1 MGPIAGHRIN
11 APIKRAILT
20 VIETSQ
26 NRGVSARRSCS
37 LLMIAS
43 RQVVRWQGCLR
54 EGLGLVDGTPG
65 PKEALHRLLPE
76 EVASITRLACR
87 PEYADLSH
95 RILAVTVWE
104 KGLCFV
110 SFSSVYR
117 VLKAHGLMTA
127 RGHRGTHNGRSLAP
141 VRKILTGA
149 NQRWCWDISYLPTGE
164 KGIYLFLYLV
174 LDEYSRKALAWR
186 ISWLQ
191 TSAEAAQLL
200 ETALIQENVLD
211 LPEDRRP
218 EVINDRGRQMKAKPI
233 QRLFE
238 DHAMPQLFAR
248 PRTPDD
254 NPFIESAFSTA
265 KRVPEYP
272 GRFRDDAE
280 ATAYFEKYFDWYNH
294 RHYHSGI
301 DYVTP
306 AQAHQGLRDSIVRRR
321 SVQQQ
326 AQRQRR
332 RAENQ
337 KVSPQQQQNNRP
349 PALVPVA

>member
-1 MGPIAGHRIN
+1 
-11 APIKRAILT
+11 
-20 VIETSQ
+20 
-26 NRGVSARRSCS
+26 
-37 LLMIAS
+37 
-43 RQVVRWQGCLR
+43 
-54 EGLGLVDGTPG
+54 
-65 PKEALHRLLPE
+65 
-76 EVASITRLACR
+76 VASITRLACR
-87 PEYADLSH
+87 PEHADLSH
-95 RILAVTVWE
+95 RILAVTAWE
-104 KGLCFV
+104 EGRCFV

-127 RGHRGTHNGRSLAP
+127 RGPSGVHNGRSLAP
-141 VRKILTGA
+141 VRQALTGA
-149 NQRWCWDISYLPTGE
+149 NQRWCWDISYLSTGE
-164 KGIYLFLYLV
+164 KGIHLFLYLV

-186 ISWLQ
+186 ISWVQ
-191 TSAEAAQLL
+191 TTAEAGLLL
-200 ETALIQENVLD
+200 ETALALENILD

-218 EVINDRGRQMKAKPI
+218 EVVNDRGRQMKAKPI

-238 DHAMPQLFAR
+238 DHAMPRLFAR

-265 KRVPEYP
+265 KRAPEYP
-272 GRFRDDAE
+272 GRFRDDGE

-306 AQAHQGLRDSIVRRR
+306 AQAHQGLRASIVRRR

-337 KVSPQQQQNNRP
+337 RISPPQQQNNRP
-349 PALVPVA
+349 PALFSVA

>member
-1 MGPIAGHRIN
+1 
-11 APIKRAILT
+11 
-20 VIETSQ
+20 
-26 NRGVSARRSCS
+26 
-37 LLMIAS
+37 
-43 RQVVRWQGCLR
+43 VRWQGCR
-54 EGLGLVDGTPG
+54 RYGLGLVDGTPG
-65 PKEALHRLLPE
+65 PKEAWHRLLPE

-127 RGHRGTHNGRSLAP
+127 RGHRGTHNGGALAP
-141 VRKILTGA
+141 VRKMLTGA

-186 ISWLQ
+186 IRWVQ
-191 TSAEAAQLL
+191 TSAEAAQVL
-200 ETALIQENVLD
+200 ETVLIQEDILD

-218 EVINDRGRQMKAKPI
+218 KVINDRGRQMKAKPI

-248 PRTPDD
+248 PRTPTTIRSS
-254 NPFIESAFSTA
+254 NRPSAPRNARPNIPAVFVTTARPPLTSRNISTGTTI
-265 KRVPEYP
+265 V
-272 GRFRDDAE
+272 
-280 ATAYFEKYFDWYNH
+280 TT
-294 RHYHSGI
+294 
-301 DYVTP
+301 TP
-306 AQAHQGLRDSIVRRR
+306 ASTMSPPRKPTRACAMPSFAAGRSNKKPSAHGAGPKTRKSTHHSSKTTGHQPSFL
-321 SVQQQ
+321 
-326 AQRQRR
+326 
-332 RAENQ
+332 
-337 KVSPQQQQNNRP
+337 
-349 PALVPVA
+349 

>member
-11 APIKRAILT
+11 AQTKAAILT

-26 NRGVSARRSCS
+26 KRGVSARRSCS
-37 LLMIAS
+37 LLLIAC
-43 RQVVRWQGCLR
+43 RRVVRWQGCLR
-54 EGLGLVDGTPG
+54 HGLGLVDGTPG
-65 PKEALHRLLPE
+65 PKEALHRLLPG
-76 EVASITRLACR
+76 EVASITRLACS
-87 PEYADLSH
+87 PEHADLSH
-95 RILAVTVWE
+95 RILAVTAWE
-104 KGLCFV
+104 QGLCFV

-127 RGHRGTHNGRSLAP
+127 RGHRGAHNGRSLAP
-141 VRKILTGA
+141 VRKELTGA
-149 NQRWCWDISYLPTGE
+149 NQRWCWDISYLLTFE
-164 KGIYLFLYLV
+164 KGCYLYLYLL

-186 ISWLQ
+186 IRWVQ
-191 TSAEAAQLL
+191 TAAEAGLLL
-200 ETALIQENVLD
+200 ETALVQENILD

-254 NPFIESAFSTA
+254 NPFIESAFSTV
-265 KRVPEYP
+265 KRAPEYP
-272 GRFRDDAE
+272 GLFRDDRE

-326 AQRQRR
+326 AQLQQR

-337 KVSPQQQQNNRP
+337 KIKPPQQQNNRP
-349 PALVPVA
+349 PALSPVA

>member
-11 APIKRAILT
+11 AQIKLAILT

-26 NRGVSARRSCS
+26 DSGVSARRSCS
-37 LLMIAS
+37 LLLIAY
-43 RQVVRWQGCLR
+43 RRVVRWQGCLR
-54 EGLGLVDGTPG
+54 AGLGLVDGTPG

-76 EVASITRLACR
+76 EATSITRLACC

-95 RILAVTVWE
+95 RILAVTIWE
-104 KGLCFV
+104 KGLCFA
-110 SFSSVYR
+110 SFSTVYR

-127 RGHRGTHNGRSLAP
+127 RGHSGAHNGRSLAP
-141 VRKILTGA
+141 VRKTLTGA
-149 NQRWCWDISYLPTGE
+149 NQRWCWDISYLSTGE

-174 LDEYSRKALAWR
+174 LDEYSRKVLAWR
-186 ISWLQ
+186 ISWVQ

-211 LPEDRRP
+211 LPDDRRP
-218 EVINDRGRQMKAKPI
+218 EVVNDRGRQMKAKPI

-254 NPFIESAFSTA
+254 NPFIESAFSTV
-265 KRVPEYP
+265 KRAPEYP
-272 GRFRDDAE
+272 GRFHDDSE

-306 AQAHQGLRDSIVRRR
+306 AQAHQGLRGSIVRRR
-321 SVQQQ
+321 SEQQQ

-332 RAENQ
+332 RAENP
-337 KVSPQQQQNNRP
+337 KVSPPQQQNHRP
-349 PALVPVA
+349 PALVSVA

>member
-1 MGPIAGHRIN
+1 VGPITGHRID
-11 APIKRAILT
+11 AQIKVAILT

-26 NRGVSARRSCS
+26 NGGVSARRSCS
-37 LLMIAS
+37 LLMIAY
-43 RQVVRWQGCLR
+43 RRVVRWQGCR
-54 EGLGLVDGTPG
+54 RAGLGLVDGTPG

-76 EVASITRLACR
+76 EDACITRLACL

-110 SFSSVYR
+110 SFSTVYR

-127 RGHRGTHNGRSLAP
+127 RGPSGRHNGRSLAP
-141 VRKILTGA
+141 VRKTLTGA
-149 NQRWCWDISYLPTGE
+149 NQRWCWDISYLSTGE
-164 KGIYLFLYLV
+164 KGIHLFLYLV

-186 ISWLQ
+186 ISWVQ
-191 TSAEAAQLL
+191 TSAEAGQLL
-200 ETALIQENVLD
+200 ETALAQENVLD
-211 LPEDRRP
+211 LPADRRP
-218 EVINDRGRQMKAKPI
+218 EVINDRGRPMKAKPI

-238 DHAMPQLFAR
+238 DHAMPRLLAR
-248 PRTPDD
+248 PHTPDD

-265 KRVPEYP
+265 KRAPEYP
-272 GRFRDDAE
+272 GRFRDDGE

-306 AQAHQGLRDSIVRRR
+306 AQAHQGLREAIVRRR
-321 SVQQQ
+321 SIQQQ

-337 KVSPQQQQNNRP
+337 KVSPPQQHNNRP

>member
-1 MGPIAGHRIN
+1 VGPIAGHRIN
-11 APIKRAILT
+11 APIKVAILA
-20 VIETSQ
+20 VIEISQ
-26 NRGVSARRSCS
+26 HRGVSARRSCS
-37 LLMIAS
+37 LLMIAY
-43 RQVVRWQGCLR
+43 RRVVRWQRCR
-54 EGLGLVDGTPG
+54 RDGLGLVDGPPG

-76 EVASITRLACR
+76 EVANITRLACR

-95 RILAVTVWE
+95 RILAITIWE
-104 KGLCFV
+104 QGLGFV
-110 SFSSVYR
+110 SFSTVYR

-127 RGHRGTHNGRSLAP
+127 RGHRGPHNGRSLAP
-141 VRKILTGA
+141 VRKTLTGA
-149 NQRWCWDISYLPTGE
+149 NQRWCWDISYLSTGE

-186 ISWLQ
+186 ISWVQ
-191 TSAEAAQLL
+191 TSAEAGQLL
-200 ETALIQENVLD
+200 EAALAQENVLD

-238 DHAMPQLFAR
+238 DHAMPRLFAR
-248 PRTPDD
+248 PHTPDD
-254 NPFIESAFSTA
+254 NPYIESAFSTA
-265 KRVPEYP
+265 KRAPEYP
-272 GRFRDDAE
+272 GRFRDDGE
-280 ATAYFEKYFDWYNH
+280 AIAYFEKYFDWYNH

-306 AQAHQGLRDSIVRRR
+306 AQAHQGLRESIVRRR

-337 KVSPQQQQNNRP
+337 KVSPPQQQNHRP

>member
-1 MGPIAGHRIN
+1 VGPIAGHRIN
-11 APIKRAILT
+11 APIKLAILT

-26 NRGVSARRSCS
+26 NGGVSARRSCS
-37 LLMIAS
+37 LLMIAY
-43 RQVVRWQGCLR
+43 RRVVRWQGCR
-54 EGLGLVDGTPG
+54 RYGLGLVDGAPG
-65 PKEALHRLLPE
+65 PKEAWHRLLSE
-76 EVASITRLACR
+76 EVACITRLACS
-87 PEYADLSH
+87 PEHADLSH
-95 RILAVTVWE
+95 RILAVTAWE
-104 KGLCFV
+104 QGRCFV
-110 SFSSVYR
+110 SFSTVYR
-117 VLKAHGLMTA
+117 VLKAQGLMTA
-127 RGHRGTHNGRSLAP
+127 RGHRGAHNGRSLAP
-141 VRKILTGA
+141 VRKKLTGA

-186 ISWLQ
+186 ISWVQ
-191 TSAEAAQLL
+191 TSAEASQLL
-200 ETALIQENVLD
+200 EIALAQENVLD
-211 LPEDRRP
+211 LPDDRRP

-265 KRVPEYP
+265 KRAPEYP
-272 GRFRDDAE
+272 GRFRDDRE

-294 RHYHSGI
+294 RHDHSGI

-306 AQAHQGLRDSIVRRR
+306 AQAHQGLRDAIVRRR

-337 KVSPQQQQNNRP
+337 RISPPQQQNNRP
-349 PALVPVA
+349 PALLPVA